1 MHRKRNGD
9 LAEEYFLETKGGC
22 YIWHRIR
29 LQVHPSFS
37 VRWTWKSV
45 SDVFNNCYTMLHI
58 CGIEGWERFPR
69 WPITISKTEFTGSEI
84 IWVGLG
90 NGRPSY
96 SVMRKNAISMVLMVW
111 CTAGMTYGRRSQS
124 TPVDPSVVDPWWFRG
139 TIYAGGKSKLAVLEG
154 KQNAV
159 SYIETLGGFLLPILL
174 TNSLTSMIFQQDNA
188 AIHTAHF
195 TKMWLLLKNIKTMDW
210 PAHSPDLN
218 PIENLWGLLARR
230 VYADGRI
237 FQTTSELKST
247 ILEEWHNFSI
257 DIIHSLIQ
265 SMPNRCIFSFE

>member
-1 MHRKRNGD
+1 MILNWVVDVPGIDFPSFDKTEEWRAVGPWRSKKEGKYWLSKRWDYRTVQLRGKLAAHRELYATFWLIQNNMHRKRNGD
-9 LAEEYFLETKGGC
+9 LAEEYLLETKGGC

-84 IWVGLG
+84 IWVGLR

-96 SVMRKNAISMVLMVW
+96 SVMRKNSISTVLMVW

-124 TPVDPSVVDPWWFRG
+124 TPVDPTVVDPWWFRG
-139 TIYAGGKSKLAVLEG
+139 PFMPVGNPNWQFSKGSRMRCHTYRHLVAFYYPYYRRI
-154 KQNAV
+154 AR
-159 SYIETLGGFLLPILL
+159 LLWFFSRITRLYTQP
-174 TNSLTSMIFQQDNA
+174 TSR
-188 AIHTAHF
+188 
-195 TKMWLLLKNIKTMDW
+195 KCGYCWKT
-210 PAHSPDLN
+210 S
-218 PIENLWGLLARR
+218 R
-230 VYADGRI
+230 
-237 FQTTSELKST
+237 
-247 ILEEWHNFSI
+247 
-257 DIIHSLIQ
+257 
-265 SMPNRCIFSFE
+265 